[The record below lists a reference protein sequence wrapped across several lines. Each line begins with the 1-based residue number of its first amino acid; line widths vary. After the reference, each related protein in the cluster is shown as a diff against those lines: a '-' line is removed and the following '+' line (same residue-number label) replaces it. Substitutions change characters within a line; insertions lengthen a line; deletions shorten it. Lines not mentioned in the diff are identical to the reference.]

1 MKKSIL
7 YILVVVI
14 LSACGDTE
22 ATRQRL
28 DRQQR
33 LEQQRQDSLALK
45 IAVLPTLDGLPLFL
59 AHEHRMFDTLGV
71 DVRSLTMP
79 STVVPRKA
87 VSQSICAL

>member
-7 YILVVVI
+7 YILVVVV

-33 LEQQRQDSLALK
+33 LEQRRQDSLALK
-45 IAVLPTLDGLPLFL
+45 IAVVPTLDGLPLFL
-59 AHEHRMFDTLGV
+59 AH
-71 DVRSLTMP
+71 
-79 STVVPRKA
+79 
-87 VSQSICAL
+87 

>member
-45 IAVLPTLDGLPLFL
+45 IAVYPHSMAYLYF
-59 AHEHRMFDTLGV
+59 
-71 DVRSLTMP
+71 
-79 STVVPRKA
+79 
-87 VSQSICAL
+87 

>member
-45 IAVLPTLDGLPLFL
+45 IAVLPTLDCV
-59 AHEHRMFDTLGV
+59 DTMLRWIV
-71 DVRSLTMP
+71 IQPFVAQRS
-79 STVVPRKA
+79 RA
-87 VSQSICAL
+87 